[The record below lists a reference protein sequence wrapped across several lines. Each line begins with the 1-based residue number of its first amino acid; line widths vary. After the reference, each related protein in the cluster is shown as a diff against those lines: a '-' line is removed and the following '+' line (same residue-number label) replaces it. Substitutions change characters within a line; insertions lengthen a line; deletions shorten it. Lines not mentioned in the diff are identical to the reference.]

1 MKKILF
7 LFTLTV
13 ILAAPL
19 RPVAAAKAPQ
29 VTTDAYSLIAEVNNL
44 RVSYGLPAYSVNPIL
59 MGIAQQ
65 HAEFMAANG
74 VSHIGYGGTRPY
86 QRALNAGYPLAGDLS
101 LGGFISENITA
112 GREKSVQ
119 DAVLEWQGD
128 DPHWHTMMSTD
139 LMEIGAGVVVVGDYV
154 YYVIDCARPTG
165 ANPPAV
171 NTAAPGE
178 TAKPAVVIEPGP
190 PLARTAMPS
199 TPNADGRLIHEVKP
213 GETLWLI
220 AVTYKVTVLQI
231 RELNYMSENE
241 AIYPGEKL
249 LIGKDIVVTVA
260 PEITET
266 PSRAAATDA
275 IASALPNN
283 LPTATLIPRSSPT
296 SPLAIAIPTE
306 ILPTSVPAAPLGNN
320 PNLLIVAVIFLAAL
334 VLAGVLVFSGRGKN

>member
-13 ILAAPL
+13 VLTVPLA
-19 RPVAAAKAPQ
+19 PVAAAKPPQ

-44 RVSYGLPAYSVNPIL
+44 RVSHGLPAYSVNPIL

-65 HAEFMAANG
+65 HAEFMSANG

-119 DAVLEWQGD
+119 DAVIDWQGD
-128 DPHWHTMMSTD
+128 QPHWHTMMSTD

-165 ANPPAV
+165 SNPPAV
-171 NTAAPGE
+171 TTAAPGE
-178 TAKPAVVIEPGP
+178 TAVVAIIEPGP
-190 PLARTAMPS
+190 PLARTALPS

-220 AVTYKVTVLQI
+220 AVTYKVTVLKI

-260 PEITET
+260 PELTET
-266 PSRAAATDA
+266 PSDVPTDA
-275 IASALPNN
+275 IASAVPNN

-296 SPLAIAIPTE
+296 SPPMNPVATDVP
-306 ILPTSVPAAPLGNN
+306 PTSVPAAPLTNN

-334 VLAGVLVFSGRGKN
+334 VLAAVLVFSGRKA